1 MFVNSEIA
9 PELTVASPGS
19 TRNVHQLKTELYT
32 SAAFG
37 YSPDCLPLTVASPG
51 SRNVHQN
58 FFYTSAALGYS
69 PDLSMRTFPV
79 NPRPGD
85 NLVRRLYKQGK
96 QHPKQQAPHF
106 SQLTTAAW
114 RESAHAAVGQRA
126 RLKLW
131 KTPELIAGTR
141 CNLQHWDGTRF
152 LSLFFFFLFGGT
164 TALDFSQSMHGTMEV
179 GRVDMHACS
188 RSKPQDFS

>member
-1 MFVNSEIA
+1 
-9 PELTVASPGS
+9 VASPGS
-19 TRNVHQLKTELYT
+19 RNVYQLKTELLYT

-37 YSPDCLPLTVASPG
+37 YSPDCLPLTVASG
-51 SRNVHQN
+51 CRNVHQN
-58 FFYTSAALGYS
+58 FFYTSAAFGYS

-114 RESAHAAVGQRA
+114 RECAHAAVVKQQLRWSWT
-126 RLKLW
+126 L
-131 KTPELIAGTR
+131 ELIAGTR
-141 CNLQHWDGTRF
+141 CSIQHR
-152 LSLFFFFLFGGT
+152 
-164 TALDFSQSMHGTMEV
+164 EP
-179 GRVDMHACS
+179 GRH
-188 RSKPQDFS
+188 